1 MTGGEYGT
9 ITRLTSLL
17 NGIFYAIVFCSVAV
31 RRRATIFIVIAAVM
45 LIGIVVPKHYLD
57 SPGYTTKETAERW
70 RKDCLGI
77 SVIYPHS
84 SLEQDAETPGTCYG
98 LIY

>member
-1 MTGGEYGT
+1 MTGGEYGA
-9 ITRLTSLL
+9 ITTLTSLL
-17 NGIFYAIVFCSVAV
+17 NGIFYAVVFYSVAV
-31 RRRATIFIVIAAVM
+31 RRRAAIFIVIAAVM
-45 LIGIVVPKHYLD
+45 LIGISTPKHYID
-57 SPGYTTKETAERW
+57 SPGYTTEETAERW

-84 SLEQDAETPGTCYG
+84 PLEQDAETPGTCYG